1 MNPYEEKASS
11 IMKKHHPELRDWHG
25 GNIVQVDECKDI
37 VKAIHQAYNE
47 GLAKAEKSVRE
58 ADVLEAICDWENS
71 DAIAYAVRKY
81 LLEVIRKEL
90 TQQKEGER

>member
-37 VKAIHQAYNE
+37 VKAIHQAYND
-47 GLAKAEKSVRE
+47 GLAKS
-58 ADVLEAICDWENS
+58 LIICDEQDPS
-71 DAIAYAVRKY
+71 AMSIDIERVKQA
-81 LLEVIRKEL
+81 IRKEL
-90 TQQKEGER
+90 TTQKEIKK